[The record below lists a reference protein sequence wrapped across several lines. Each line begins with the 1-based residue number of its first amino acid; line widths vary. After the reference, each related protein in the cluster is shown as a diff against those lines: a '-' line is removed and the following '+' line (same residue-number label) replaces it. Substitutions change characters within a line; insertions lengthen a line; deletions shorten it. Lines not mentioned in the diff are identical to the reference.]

1 MRLKEVFTKPKGK
14 IKWVERS
21 PKHYAA
27 EYGVGQDRIFEFIAL
42 LGHTTDDM
50 IFPVEDIPLEK
61 IWLVGFAQ
69 KRPTF
74 SHQITGKGKAIEVMN
89 KSLAAFK
96 EFAKMAKPEYI
107 TFSAKEPSRMKLYNI
122 MVKKL
127 ARGLGFKILIA
138 QQGTY
143 VLQGKRIK

>member
-42 LGHTTDDM
+42 RGHTTEDM
-50 IFPVEDIPLEK
+50 IFPVEGIPLEK
-61 IWLVGFAQ
+61 VWLIGFAQ
-69 KRPTF
+69 KKPEY
-74 SHQITGKGKAIEVMN
+74 SHRITGKGDAIEVMN
-89 KSLAAFK
+89 KTLVAFK

-127 ARGLGFKILIA
+127 MKGLGFEVLTTDS
-138 QQGTY
+138 GNY
-143 VLQGKRIK
+143 VLKRKGAK

>member
-50 IFPVEDIPLEK
+50 IYPVEDVPLEK

-127 ARGLGFKILIA
+127 ARGLGFEVLTTDS
-138 QQGTY
+138 GNY
-143 VLQGKRIK
+143 VLKRKGVR